1 MISELVK
8 PGQVVDL
15 RSATAE
21 TGRRLED
28 AKKIYRTKVFDILSE
43 DQLEVLMPIEQQKL
57 ILLPVNGEFDLCFFT
72 DNGLYQ
78 CFAQVI
84 DRYKSNN
91 IYILVLEMTSN
102 LRKFQRR
109 EYYRFSCAL
118 EMNSRELQ
126 PEEVKALEEPDQ
138 APYLIPNLPVKRSVI
153 VDISGGG
160 LRFLANYKYDE
171 GSVICCNYTLLRHG
185 EAKTY
190 QLLGKILHVT
200 ELENRPGV
208 YEHRVQYQNVDV
220 DVREEIIRYIF
231 EEERRQ
237 RRNESGRK

>member
-15 RSATAE
+15 RSASPDTDKH
-21 TGRRLED
+21 LED
-28 AKKIYRTKVFDILSE
+28 AKKIYRTKIFDILSE
-43 DQLEVLMPIEQQKL
+43 DQLEVLMPMEKSRL

-78 CFAQVI
+78 CFARVI

-91 IYILVLEMTSN
+91 IYILVLELTSN

-118 EMNSRELQ
+118 QMSSRELQ
-126 PEEVKALEEPDQ
+126 PEELKALEKDDQ
-138 APYLIPNLPVKRSVI
+138 HPLLIPNLPVKQSVI

-160 LRFLANYKYDE
+160 LRFIASYRYE
-171 GSVICCNYTLLRHG
+171 PETVIWCNYTLLRHG
-185 EAKTY
+185 VTKPY
-190 QLLGKILHVT
+190 NLLGKILSVT

-208 YEHRVQYQNVDV
+208 FEHRVQYMKMDV
-220 DVREEIIRYIF
+220 DAREEIIRYIF

-237 RRNESGRK
+237 RRNESGMT